1 MKCAASA
8 GGTFNH
14 FIVGQSA
21 VNTRP
26 RPGTR
31 SPKGHCGEKRARGR
45 PDPRPDSCARVPPYC
60 TLETLRYDISFC
72 GGPFPEF
79 HRVKR
84 ADRRPDWPSDETMG
98 DSAGRTRP
106 STMLR

>member
-26 RPGTR
+26 RPGPMGR
-31 SPKGHCGEKRARGR
+31 SRDIAGENAAGAGRIAGPTLARESR
-45 PDPRPDSCARVPPYC
+45 YIVPLKLSG
-60 TLETLRYDISFC
+60 TTSRFA
-72 GGPFPEF
+72 
-79 HRVKR
+79 
-84 ADRRPDWPSDETMG
+84 ADRFLSSIE
-98 DSAGRTRP
+98 
-106 STMLR
+106 